1 MLGSRL
7 VRGSRA
13 DRTACLDLTLLGSFQ
28 ARHLVS
34 GRALRLPRKKNRALL
49 AYLAMPPGR
58 QHSRAALTA
67 LLWGDLDPEGA
78 HRSFRQA
85 LFMLKTTL
93 VRARVR
99 ALRTEDDGVRLDPAL
114 VKADVATFEGLVA
127 RRTPGAL
134 AEAMRLYSGDF
145 LAGLDVA
152 EAPFEEWLVGERE
165 RLRALAVRAL
175 ETLLAHH
182 IKIGRHDE
190 ALDWALRLLA
200 LDPLQESVH
209 RTVMRLHAARGR
221 FGLALRQ
228 YQQCVDYLQRELG
241 SDPSPATRELYR
253 DLLRRP
259 SPEQPPTEALHPQP
273 SSGTRRVRRRAS
285 SRGTPLVA
293 RGAELSTLREALSN
307 ACRGHAQFVAV
318 LGEAGIGKTR
328 LIAELTAVAQRR
340 GARVLWGP
348 SHESARA
355 IAFGPWI
362 DAVRNAGVLGE
373 RGIQKD
379 LPTVWKAELSRL
391 FPELGEPP
399 RVSGPAS
406 GFARLFEAL
415 ARLLEALASRHPV
428 MLVLEDL
435 HWADET
441 SVRLLASLAR
451 RLRRGRLLVLTSAR
465 SEDIEPEGAL
475 HGILD
480 ELEEACLLR
489 SVTLGPLDQA
499 DTEKLVQTLVEGKRH
514 DLDAAALSR
523 RVWAL
528 SHGNPFVVV
537 EAVRARLDHS
547 SVDIE
552 EDLPLP
558 DRVREAI
565 ERRLR
570 RLSHP
575 AGQAAAIAATVGQPC
590 PFGVLWRASGLADLE
605 AAAAV
610 EELVRRRV
618 LESTDGGFQF
628 THDRIREV
636 AYARL
641 DAIRR
646 RLLHGRVAIALE
658 EEHAAQLESK
668 SAVLAHHALA
678 GELWAKAVAFCRRAA
693 RVAEHRG
700 ARTQAARFLD
710 AALAALAHLPSDP
723 DILATGIDLRFDL
736 RNTLDP
742 TGDNQRV
749 LRILDEALRLAEASN
764 DRPRIARA
772 CSFLAHALRLE
783 GEPLRAV
790 EMGERA
796 LAVAEAL
803 DDEGLRV
810 QIYDDLGQAYE
821 AAGMYA
827 EAVRM
832 LRRNVELI
840 QGERVFE
847 HFGKPGPAGVWSRCA
862 LAIVLSEVG
871 EFHEARELAEEGAR
885 VAQAV
890 ENRVGLTLMQF
901 VAGLVAL
908 GQVDLEVARGKFE
921 EGIATSSG
929 IDGQQYEQLCRGLL
943 GHVHALS
950 GRVADGIALLEE
962 ALVRAPAAG
971 RPMWMARLGE
981 AHLLAGHEGEA
992 AKLAGDAL
1000 DGARLHGQRS
1010 VEACALL
1017 LRARIAGCLPAP
1029 DIAGA
1034 EAFYREALVLAARL
1048 GLRPL
1053 MAQAHLGLAS
1063 LYEQSGEREKAEAS
1077 LATARVLFNEMDMRF
1092 PAMGLEAHRNHFLG
1106 GELR

>member
-1 MLGSRL
+1 MLGSDL
-7 VRGSRA
+7 VRNPRA

-28 ARHLVS
+28 ARHLAS

-49 AYLAMPPGR
+49 AYLAVPPGR

-67 LLWGDLDPEGA
+67 LLWGDLDAEGA

-85 LFMLKTTL
+85 LFVLKATL

-99 ALRTEDDGVRLDPAL
+99 ALRTEDDAVRLDPAL
-114 VKADVATFEGLVA
+114 VNVDVATFEELLA

-134 AEAMRLYSGDF
+134 AEAMHLYRGDF

-182 IKIGRHDE
+182 TKVGRDDE

-209 RTVMRLHAARGR
+209 RAVMRLHAARGR

-228 YQQCVDYLQRELG
+228 YQQCVDSLQRELG
-241 SDPSPATRELYR
+241 SEPSSATRELYR
-253 DLLRRP
+253 EILRRP
-259 SPEQPPTEALHPQP
+259 STEQPPSEGLHPQP
-273 SSGTRRVRRRAS
+273 SSGGRRVRRRAS

-293 RGAELSTLREALSN
+293 RRAELGALREALSN
-307 ACRGHAQFVAV
+307 ACRGHAQFVSV

-362 DAVRNAGVLGE
+362 DAVRNAEALGE
-373 RGIQKD
+373 RAVQKD
-379 LPTVWKAELSRL
+379 LPAVWKAELSRL

-399 RVSGPAS
+399 LARGPVVDL
-406 GFARLFEAL
+406 GRLFEAA
-415 ARLLEALASRHPV
+415 ARLLEALASRRPLV
-428 MLVLEDL
+428 LVLEDL

-441 SVRLLASLAR
+441 SVRLLASLAH
-451 RLRRGRLLVLTSAR
+451 RLRRGRLLVLISAR
-465 SEDIEPEGAL
+465 TEDIEPEGAL
-475 HGILD
+475 RGILD
-480 ELEEACLLR
+480 ELEEARLLR
-489 SVTLGPLDQA
+489 SVTLWPLDQA
-499 DTEKLVQTLVEGKRH
+499 DTEELVRTLVQGARH
-514 DLDAAALSR
+514 DPDAAALSR
-523 RVWAL
+523 QVWAL
-528 SHGNPFVVV
+528 THGNPFVVV
-537 EAVRARLDHS
+537 EAVRARLDRS
-547 SVDIE
+547 AVDID

-570 RLSHP
+570 RLSRP
-575 AGQAAAIAATVGQPC
+575 AGHAAAIAAVVGQPC
-590 PFGVLWRASGLADLE
+590 VFGVLWRASGLPDLE

-618 LESTDGGFQF
+618 LESTDSGFQF

-646 RLLHGRVAIALE
+646 RLLHGRVATALA
-658 EEHAAQLESK
+658 EEHAAELESK

-678 GELWAKAVAFCRRAA
+678 GELWTTAVGSCRRAA
-693 RVAEHRG
+693 RVAERRG
-700 ARTQAARFLD
+700 ARTQAAGFLE
-710 AALAALAHLPSDP
+710 AALAALAHLSGDP
-723 DILATGIDLRFDL
+723 DTVATGIDLRFEL
-736 RNTLDP
+736 RNALDP
-742 TGDNQRV
+742 IGDNQRV
-749 LRILDEALRLAEASN
+749 LRTLDEALRLAEGAD

-796 LAVAEAL
+796 LALAEAL
-803 DDEGLRV
+803 GELGLRV

-821 AAGMYA
+821 AAGAYA
-827 EAVRM
+827 ESVRM
-832 LRRNVELI
+832 LRRNVELL

-847 HFGKPGPAGVWSRCA
+847 HFGKPGPSGVWSRCA
-862 LAIVLSEVG
+862 LALVLAEVG

-885 VAQAV
+885 VARAV
-890 ENRVGLTLMQF
+890 ENRVGLVLMQF
-901 VAGLVAL
+901 VAGFVAL
-908 GQVDLEVARGKFE
+908 GQGDLEVARGKFE
-921 EGIATSSG
+921 EGIALSSG
-929 IDGQQYEQLCRGLL
+929 IEGQQYERLCRGYL
-943 GHVHALS
+943 GYVHALN
-950 GRVADGIALLEE
+950 GRRADGIALLEE
-962 ALVRAPAAG
+962 TLEQTAAAR
-971 RPMWMARLGE
+971 RPEWMVHLGE
-981 AHLLAGHEGEA
+981 AHLLAGDEGEA
-992 AKLAGDAL
+992 ARLARAAL
-1000 DGARLHGQRS
+1000 DGARRHGQRS
-1010 VEACALL
+1010 VEARALL

-1034 EAFYREALVLAARL
+1034 EAFYREALALAAHL

-1053 MAQAHLGLAS
+1053 VAQAHLGLAS
-1063 LYEQSGEREKAEAS
+1063 LYQESGEREKEAEN
-1077 LATARVLFNEMDMRF
+1077 LGTARTLFDEMDMRC
-1092 PAMGLEAHRNHFLG
+1092 PAVNQCSTNVPR
-1106 GELR
+1106 